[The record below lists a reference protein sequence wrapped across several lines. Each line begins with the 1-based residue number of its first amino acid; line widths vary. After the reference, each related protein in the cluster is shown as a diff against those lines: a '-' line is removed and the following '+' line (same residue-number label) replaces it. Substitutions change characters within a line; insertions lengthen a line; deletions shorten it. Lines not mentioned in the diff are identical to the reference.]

1 MSYSSSMAF
10 AAIANSI
17 NRNFLAHGFQRAVF
31 SSGVSTAF
39 QFRDFDTVHVPLSST
54 NLRRALLASGSIPFL
69 ISGHRNINGAPQ
81 GQYWDG
87 GIIDYHFDFDNYAGD
102 GLVLYPHFTD
112 SITKGWFDK
121 AMRWRRVHPAVLERL
136 VLVAPSTSYIAS
148 LPHQKIPDR
157 GDFQRFKQDERLQ
170 YWNQT
175 IERSKLLAEAFEE
188 TLDDPNP
195 LARLATRG

>member
-1 MSYSSSMAF
+1 MAF

-157 GDFQRFKQDERLQ
+157 GDFQ
-170 YWNQT
+170 
-175 IERSKLLAEAFEE
+175 SLLAGRKIAVLEP
-188 TLDDPNP
+188 DH
-195 LARLATRG
+195 